1 MELGI
6 SGLVIP
12 ADWSLDETLDRMQE
26 AGYTAL
32 ELALRD
38 TGWFSL
44 ESSDADLRAIAD
56 RARAAG
62 VTLTSVCPSVG
73 SRPRDLMTS
82 DAEAR
87 AAGIETLTHCMRLA
101 EGVGVDTVLVALGQ
115 LTPELYYDQAYA
127 NARDAMRRLM
137 PAAEQTGVRLA
148 VEYVW
153 NKFLLSPMEMARF
166 LDEIG
171 SPNAGF
177 FFDSGNMAVF
187 GYPEHWVRICGKH
200 LMAVHVKD
208 FRRAGYAWTPL
219 LEGDVDFAAVMRE
232 LRALGFDGPLISE
245 VGPDCASYA
254 DTADAI
260 RRIAAM

>member
-1 MELGI
+1 MPG
-6 SGLVIP
+6 GTKAIP
-12 ADWSLDETLDRMQE
+12 RTLERIRDD
-26 AGYTAL
+26 GYTAL

-44 ESSDADLRAIAD
+44 ESSDADLQEIGS

-62 VTLTSVCPSVG
+62 VTLTSVCPSVA
-73 SRPRDLMTS
+73 SPPRDLMVT
-82 DAEAR
+82 DPGVR
-87 AAGIETLTHCMRLA
+87 AAGIETITECMRLTA
-101 EGVGVDTVLVALGQ
+101 AVGVDTMLLVLGR
-115 LTPELYYDQAYA
+115 LTPDLYYDQAYA
-127 NARDAMRRLM
+127 NARDAMRQLM
-137 PAAEQTGVRLA
+137 PAAEEMGVGLA
-148 VEYVW
+148 IEYVW
-153 NKFLLSPMEMARF
+153 NKFLLSPMEMTRF
-166 LDEIG
+166 LDEID

-187 GYPEHWVRICGKH
+187 SYPEHWVRICGRH

-208 FRRAGYAWTPL
+208 FRREGYAWTPL
-219 LEGDVDFAAVMRE
+219 LEGDVDFGAVMRE

-260 RRIAAM
+260 RRIAEM